1 MKYEIPTS
9 LDIKALPVV
18 TQYHLQRL
26 LEGKTV
32 KQNLSRQKS
41 NRLIKGNKQEAF
53 EIGLALYTFTLISE
67 FNEPLKSEEV

>member
-1 MKYEIPTS
+1 MEYKIPET
-9 LDIKALPVV
+9 LDIKSLPVV

-41 NRLIKGNKQEAF
+41 NRLLKGNRLEAF
-53 EIGLALYTFTLISE
+53 EIGLALYTFTVIKE
-67 FNEPLKSEEV
+67 FNDAA